1 MEKVLQF
8 KKMIFQLVG
17 ETKTVPTMHYLVKV
31 AKQPIPVM
39 RNAAMDVMRA
49 VATQPG
55 SWALT
60 SLFGG
65 SPETSEFWHY
75 LKDRTT
81 EFSKEGKDLK
91 FALIHAI
98 QQSPSLGLLSEEM
111 QKQLAILIGQRGCPY
126 CKYMA
131 ERHLEDEATVSYIRE
146 NFEVVN
152 LNLFGAR
159 EVTDFDGRTMSERQF
174 GRAYGVR
181 LTPSI
186 LFLPERADGLAARP
200 PADRPSIRMP
210 GLMKQPEFLGMFR
223 YVREKGYESAS
234 FKQWLTTQQ
243 G

>member
-1 MEKVLQF
+1 MFTRRAFSATLATCLAGGAFATPARAERRLADDGLYQF
-8 KKMIFQLVG
+8 DWYLESQLNL
-17 ETKTVPTMHYLVKV
+17 PADH
-31 AKQPIPVM
+31 
-39 RNAAMDVMRA
+39 AA
-49 VATQPG
+49 
-55 SWALT
+55 ALAA
-60 SLFGG
+60 
-65 SPETSEFWHY
+65 
-75 LKDRTT
+75 
-81 EFSKEGKDLK
+81 GKR
-91 FALIHAI
+91 
-98 QQSPSLGLLSEEM
+98 
-111 QKQLAILIGQRGCPY
+111 LAILIGQRGCPY

-159 EVTDFDGRTMSERQF
+159 EVTDFDGRAMSERQF